1 MSTTTDITDPAGAS
15 SLLPAPAPQILRRN
29 PGSVVAVAGLNHYFG
44 EGEFRTQVL
53 FDNRL
58 HIDAGQLVVM
68 TGPSGSGK
76 TTLLTLLGAIRRM
89 QEGSLTVLGKDM
101 SKLNDYETITLRR
114 EIGFIFQMH
123 NLFSSLTAIENVQ
136 MSCHGDAAA
145 MAQATTDGVA
155 LLERLGLGHRVNYR
169 PQALSGG
176 QRQRVAVARA
186 LVGKPRLILADE
198 PTAALDKVSCL
209 EVIGMLKQWAAEHG
223 SAVVVVTHDN
233 RVLDAADRI
242 VNMVDGMI
250 VSDVYLREALM
261 ICEFLRQID
270 IFSHLSMS
278 ELTKIAEQM
287 QLRPFHSGDVLIRQ
301 GDEGDEFF
309 LLRDG
314 TVDVRINTAQ
324 DDQVVDTL
332 KAGQCFGERAL
343 LTGGPRG
350 ATVVAREE
358 GAAYVLSKPQFL
370 HAIEVSPDFKTQLQN
385 LYFAK

>member
-1 MSTTTDITDPAGAS
+1 MSAITGTTNTSGAAP
-15 SLLPAPAPQILRRN
+15 LPLAPQLLRDRV
-29 PGSVVAVAGLNHYFG
+29 GGVIAVSGLNHYFG

-89 QEGSLTVLGKDM
+89 QEGSLNVLGHDLGVLDDNQII
-101 SKLNDYETITLRR
+101 SLRR

-145 MAQATTDGVA
+145 MARTTTDGLA
-155 LLERLGLGHRVNYR
+155 LLDRLGLGKRVNYR

-186 LVGKPRLILADE
+186 LVARPRLILADE

-209 EVIGMLKQWAAEHG
+209 EVIGMLKEWAAEHG

-242 VNMVDGMI
+242 VSMVDGAI

-261 ICEFLRQID
+261 ICEFLRQIEV
-270 IFSHLSMS
+270 FSHLSMG
-278 ELTKIAEQM
+278 ELTQIAEQM
-287 QLRPFHSGDVLIRQ
+287 QLRPFRSGDVLIRQ

-314 TVDVRINTAQ
+314 AVDVLINV
-324 DDQVVDTL
+324 DQNDQRVDTL

-350 ATVVAREE
+350 ATVVARED
-358 GAAYVLSKPQFL
+358 GAVYVLSKPQFL

>member
-1 MSTTTDITDPAGAS
+1 MSATTDIIETSSKPMPILPRRAG
-15 SLLPAPAPQILRRN
+15 
-29 PGSVVAVAGLNHYFG
+29 GVVEVDNLNHYFG

-53 FDNRL
+53 FGNKL
-58 HIDAGQLVVM
+58 NIDAGQLVVM

-89 QEGSLTVLGKDM
+89 QEGKLHVLGQDLGA
-101 SKLNDYETITLRR
+101 LNDTQIITLRR

-123 NLFSSLTAIENVQ
+123 NLFTSLTALENVK

-145 MAQATTDGVA
+145 MARTAVDGVA
-155 LLERLGLGHRVNYR
+155 LLQRLGLGHRIDYR

-209 EVIGMLKQWAAEHG
+209 EVIAMLKEWAAENG

-233 RVLDAADRI
+233 RVLDSADRI
-242 VNMVDGMI
+242 VSMVDGAI

-261 ICEFLRQID
+261 ICEFLRQIE
-270 IFSHLSMS
+270 IFSHLSMG
-278 ELTKIAEQM
+278 ELTQIAEQM
-287 QLRPFHSGDVLIRQ
+287 QLRTFHGGDVMIRQ

-314 TVDVRINTAQ
+314 SVDVMINSGQTEQ
-324 DDQVVDTL
+324 RVDTL

-350 ATVVAREE
+350 ATVVARED
-358 GAAYVLSKPQFL
+358 GAVYVLSKPQFM

-385 LYFAK
+385 LYFGK

>member
-1 MSTTTDITDPAGAS
+1 MSAITGITS
-15 SLLPAPAPQILRRN
+15 TSVSAPQLLRDRV
-29 PGSVVAVAGLNHYFG
+29 GGVIAVSGLNHYFG

-53 FDNRL
+53 FNNRL

-89 QEGSLTVLGKDM
+89 QEGSLNVLGHDLGVLDDNEII
-101 SKLNDYETITLRR
+101 SLRR

-145 MAQATTDGVA
+145 MARTTADGLA
-155 LLERLGLGHRVNYR
+155 LLDRLGLGKRVNYR

-186 LVGKPRLILADE
+186 LVARPRLILADE

-209 EVIGMLKQWAAEHG
+209 EVIGILKEWAAEHG

-242 VNMVDGMI
+242 VSMVDGAI

-261 ICEFLRQID
+261 ICEFLRQIE
-270 IFSHLSMS
+270 IFSHLSMG
-278 ELTKIAEQM
+278 ELTQIAEQM
-287 QLRPFHSGDVLIRQ
+287 QLRPFRSGDVLIRQ

-314 TVDVRINTAQ
+314 AVDVLINV
-324 DDQVVDTL
+324 DQNDQRVDTL

-350 ATVVAREE
+350 ATVVARED
-358 GAAYVLSKPQFL
+358 GAVYVLSKPQFL